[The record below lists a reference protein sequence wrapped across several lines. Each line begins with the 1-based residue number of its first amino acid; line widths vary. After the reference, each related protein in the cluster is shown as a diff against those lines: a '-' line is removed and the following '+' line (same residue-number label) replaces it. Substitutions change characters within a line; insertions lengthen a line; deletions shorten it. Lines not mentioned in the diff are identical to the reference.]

1 MRSNAAPQA
10 RALVSTLTLATFLN
24 HLNVIAWNP
33 FLPFI
38 AEAHAVTIALLGQ
51 VPALMI
57 LVSTF
62 LGLVQRFQN
71 INMLGLISPF

>member
-1 MRSNAAPQA
+1 MVRAATDHCGPWGPNGQAMRSNAAPQA

-38 AEAHAVTIALLGQ
+38 AEAHAVTIALLE
-51 VPALMI
+51 A
-57 LVSTF
+57 T
-62 LGLVQRFQN
+62 
-71 INMLGLISPF
+71 